1 MKSINRDNNYF
12 KDTTMTPRSLLASLL
27 LLISLPVSTA
37 LFARTL
43 GGITI
48 PETVQVGDK
57 QLQLNG
63 AGVRSKFVF
72 DIYVGAL
79 YLAQKTSSAQAII
92 NDPGP
97 KQVSMYF
104 VYSEISQE
112 KMINGWNE
120 GFDNVLDAVQRE
132 KLKTQITS
140 FNQAFGK
147 TFAGDVIDVVYSP
160 EHGTQVIVNKE
171 TRATIPGFDFHQAVM
186 KVWLGDKPVDADL
199 KQGMLGKST
208 SE

>member
-1 MKSINRDNNYF
+1 
-12 KDTTMTPRSLLASLL
+12 MTPRSLLVSTL
-27 LLISLPVSTA
+27 LLISLPLSTS

-43 GGITI
+43 DGITI
-48 PETVQVGDK
+48 PEEVQVGK
-57 QLQLNG
+57 NQLQLNG

-97 KQVSMYF
+97 KQVNMYF
-104 VYSEISQE
+104 VYSEVSQE

-120 GFDNVLDAVQRE
+120 GFEKVLDAAQRE
-132 KLKTQITS
+132 QLKSQIET
-140 FNQAFGK
+140 FNHAFGK
-147 TFAGDVIDVVYSP
+147 TFAGDVIEVVYSP
-160 EHGTQVIVNKE
+160 ESGTRVIVNKE
-171 TRATIPGFDFHQAVM
+171 TKATISGFDFHQAVM
-186 KVWLGDKPVDADL
+186 KVWLGDDPVDEDL
-199 KQGMLGKST
+199 KQGMLGKSK

>member
-1 MKSINRDNNYF
+1 MKTRPLCFGII
-12 KDTTMTPRSLLASLL
+12 
-27 LLISLPVSTA
+27 LLISLQFSTPGYA
-37 LFARTL
+37 LTL
-43 GGITI
+43 DGITI
-48 PETVQVGDK
+48 PDQINVGETR
-57 QLQLNG
+57 LLLNG

-104 VYSEISQE
+104 VYSEISRE

-120 GFDNVLDAVQRE
+120 GFENVLNTAQRE
-132 KLKTQITS
+132 KLKTQITT

-160 EHGTQVIVNKE
+160 ESGTRVIVNKE
-171 TRATIPGFDFHQAVM
+171 IKATIPGFEFHQAVM
-186 KVWLGDKPVDADL
+186 KVWLGDDPVDKDL
-199 KQGMLGKST
+199 KQGMLGKAQ

>member
-1 MKSINRDNNYF
+1 MK
-12 KDTTMTPRSLLASLL
+12 PRPLLVTVL
-27 LLISLPVSTA
+27 LLICLPLSSP
-37 LFARTL
+37 LFARDFKGMTL
-43 GGITI
+43 PDEVI
-48 PETVQVGDK
+48 VDQNR
-57 QLQLNG
+57 LLLNG

-79 YLAQKTSSAQAII
+79 YLAHKSDSAQAII

-120 GFDNVLDAVQRE
+120 GFDNVLDAAQRE
-132 KLKTQITS
+132 KLQSQITT

-160 EHGTQVIVNKE
+160 AQGTQVIVNKQ
-171 TRATIPGFDFHQAVM
+171 TRASIPGFDFHQAVM
-186 KVWLGDKPVDADL
+186 KVWLGDDPVDEDL
-199 KQGMLGKST
+199 KQGMLGKSK